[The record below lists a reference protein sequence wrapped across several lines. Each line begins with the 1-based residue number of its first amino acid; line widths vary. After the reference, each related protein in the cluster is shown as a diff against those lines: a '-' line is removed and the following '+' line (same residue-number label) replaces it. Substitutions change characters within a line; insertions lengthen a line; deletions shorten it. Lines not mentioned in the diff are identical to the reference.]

1 MNLDKI
7 LLKHYNLYPEM
18 QIQDVVKLIY
28 QNEFG
33 GGHLIRNKSDS
44 LKRLQEEYNSL
55 TIKDIEIIHDSE
67 LLLGESKLFLD
78 IGNNLF
84 RLNLKVIKNA
94 ENKRTG
100 IVDNANKNNKDINNF
115 DNADN
120 MLVDCKYI
128 NLSTINSFFVNT
140 ANSISGNVYNF
151 EVKLEIFK
159 MLCKKGIM
167 PFSITS
173 IEDYLRKYK
182 ADGYPAVSHSEAYR
196 STYSP
201 AYRIVEARYWDFF
214 EIFCRIDTL
223 LKSKDRITVAIDGN
237 SGSGKSTLAGL
248 IADVYDDCNIFH
260 MDDYFLTPELRTEER
275 LNEVGGNVDYVRF
288 KNEIIKGLNSS
299 TEFQYQKF
307 DCQQGILQGPFN
319 VTPKKLNIIEGSYSM
334 HPTLRENYDLKIF
347 LHIDPEEQS
356 RRILKRNG
364 EKMHKIFINRWIPL
378 ENRYFTEMRIK
389 EQSDLVF
396 NV

>member
-182 ADGYPAVSHSEAYR
+182 ADGYPAVSHSEIYR

-201 AYRIVEARYWDFF
+201 AYRIVEARYRDFF
-214 EIFCRIDTL
+214 R
-223 LKSKDRITVAIDGN
+223 V
-237 SGSGKSTLAGL
+237 
-248 IADVYDDCNIFH
+248 
-260 MDDYFLTPELRTEER
+260 
-275 LNEVGGNVDYVRF
+275 
-288 KNEIIKGLNSS
+288 
-299 TEFQYQKF
+299 
-307 DCQQGILQGPFN
+307 
-319 VTPKKLNIIEGSYSM
+319 
-334 HPTLRENYDLKIF
+334 
-347 LHIDPEEQS
+347 
-356 RRILKRNG
+356 
-364 EKMHKIFINRWIPL
+364 
-378 ENRYFTEMRIK
+378 
-389 EQSDLVF
+389 
-396 NV
+396 